1 MTSSSSSLSSPR
13 IFLQH
18 LGDDYETVLR
28 EGFQWIDLKSK
39 LKPNGTV
46 FIKPNLTFPVFRQGV
61 MTNPA
66 CVEAIVRVLKDYTS
80 DIVIGEADSGGY
92 NRFDINAVLEKTG
105 IRALEKKYGIR
116 VVNLSH
122 LPRRDLEFGYKG
134 REYKVPFPVLLLDE
148 TDLFITVPVPK
159 IHMNTGV
166 SMSIKNQWGCIPEP
180 SIRLKLHPVLE
191 KVLYEINRRH
201 RSTLSVIDGKY
212 GLNRSGPMQGDAVE
226 LNWLMVA
233 DDLYAADF
241 ACCQL
246 MQINPRDIYY
256 LRYIEKEEPGR
267 RNQALQFSRSYQEFV
282 KTKFYLKRLW
292 TDYPGLF
299 AFHSFSLAYLAYYS
313 PLSDFLHR
321 LLYLFRK
328 PFYDYESPEQTG
340 K

>member
-1 MTSSSSSLSSPR
+1 MTSSFPR

-18 LGDDYETVLR
+18 LGDDYDAVLR
-28 EGFQWIDLKSK
+28 EGFEWIDLKSK

-46 FIKPNLTFPVFRQGV
+46 FIKPNLTFPVFRKGV

-80 DIVIGEADSGGY
+80 NIVVGEADSGGY

-122 LPRRDLEFGYKG
+122 LPRRDLEFDYKG
-134 REYKVPFPVLLLDE
+134 RDYKVPFPVLLLDE

-191 KVLYEINRRH
+191 EGFVRDQQAAPQHAVGDRWQVRPESQRSNARRRRGTELAH
-201 RSTLSVIDGKY
+201 GSGRSLCC
-212 GLNRSGPMQGDAVE
+212 GL
-226 LNWLMVA
+226 
-233 DDLYAADF
+233 
-241 ACCQL
+241 
-246 MQINPRDIYY
+246 
-256 LRYIEKEEPGR
+256 
-267 RNQALQFSRSYQEFV
+267 
-282 KTKFYLKRLW
+282 
-292 TDYPGLF
+292 
-299 AFHSFSLAYLAYYS
+299 
-313 PLSDFLHR
+313 R
-321 LLYLFRK
+321 LLSTDADQSPGHLLSALYRERGAAPMERGFLF
-328 PFYDYESPEQTG
+328 
-340 K
+340 